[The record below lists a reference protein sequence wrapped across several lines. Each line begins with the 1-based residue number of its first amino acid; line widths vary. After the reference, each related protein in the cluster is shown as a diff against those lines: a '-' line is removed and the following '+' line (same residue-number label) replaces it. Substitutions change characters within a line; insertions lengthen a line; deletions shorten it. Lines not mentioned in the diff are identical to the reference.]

1 MVFIEGIG
9 NVEYD
14 DNLGGKLAVD
24 ENGNFFTEF
33 EESSPLPP
41 PAPWEDYSEED
52 AEEAHGELLGGVESH
67 RFDRFLGRRGPGSA
81 SYVETSEAGELGFGD
96 DKVEHLKPTDTTLER
111 IESGELDEGVA
122 LRSTPGLGSKWGEK
136 SERETAYRP
145 ESVKTSEWSP
155 GRFAGSG
162 GLTDEELWAMSV
174 TRSRDIATKNGTA
187 PREGDEGYDIWV
199 EEDEKVRP
207 IAERAYQKVGGDVE
221 DAAKAG
227 MDLADF
233 RENQRLQREAEGRSE
248 GMGWVAPVYYGFEDL
263 TNTLLQ
269 NGYRFASTREW
280 IGGDAGLDEHAN
292 ELQRMRNLEER
303 VRGKGREGGGE
314 TYAER
319 TYRQAGTELVK
330 YATVGLTAGVVTRNP
345 KAAEGAVMAFAASES
360 FNQQYVESIGQGHG
374 KAEATM
380 HGAVKAGITAGA
392 MYAGNK
398 IGGKLGM
405 GPMDFA
411 GVNIARRLISKE
423 AADTAVDM
431 STKKLSQSMVD
442 FAFSVAKG
450 GVGEVAEET
459 ADMLVGMVY
468 DRMAYNLA
476 GRELGAGA
484 EGGFHDQL
492 GIAGRNFIE
501 LLGPSLAG
509 GGAGKLMPGGE
520 AYDDAVSGVRAILE
534 SVDENYRNIEN
545 EWVGRRQASQDIA
558 KRLGIISKDERGVGY
573 DELHRT
579 ILNNLKSTKQDVRED
594 TIQALKDLEDM
605 RLPKKPSRKDFTD
618 KTGRKE
624 SSRSQREG
632 YDQEVATVLRHGEAF
647 EHIFEERSYEEVME
661 DILATHPDLVEEY
674 AERKAAIKESEDA
687 VERRE
692 QLLEELEVMQVEDP
706 DLADSLREAALAHVK
721 ETAPSQEAQEAAVSP
736 EVQAIDDDIS
746 GLEQQLEILKSAEAS
761 GEAVAVPPNLSGLP
775 FHMKK
780 RKIEQEIA
788 DLKKRRAALV
798 KKAAASRP
806 ASKPTPKTKKAS
818 AGVDLTIQEQ
828 IKQQARPVTKATE
841 HRDDIL
847 AIQKAI
853 PGAQIE
859 QVAIPGEGTPSGGFR
874 AYRWRLM
881 PGRKKKGE
889 KLKENTGI
897 VMWVDEE
904 TLAYRGESRA
914 LREGAG
920 RPTQRL
926 ADFKLNTGRIT
937 LDGLGVVRLSA
948 ALEGEGKQVMVDGR
962 AVPMGID
969 KALRHE
975 LVHLARAAG
984 LFTDKEWSGFV
995 KKYSDPSKSELDQE
1009 EDIALASALWEQDS
1023 GFRNG
1028 LKQFLRKIIEAI
1040 RGLGGRESSQAIK
1053 DEVAATEQAFL
1064 AGEVLKRNRIAE
1076 DTELIALWRKKLGLV
1091 REEGKRIVE
1100 EIPEDTP
1107 AADIPTEVIV
1117 DAAADAVSGRDPHPK
1132 VQKKMF
1138 EEPEVMEARIE
1149 NAAKEM
1155 SDPSPEPEATAP
1167 RRVAAASLPK
1177 GLSSAK
1183 PRYNMGS
1190 RSYQPRFAS
1199 DVDLALYIV
1208 AKSGSKRDAD
1218 YMKWLK
1224 EVFPGRGVT
1233 EIREMGA
1240 EVRRHLRGVV
1250 QESEPGA
1257 VDIPESRISMD
1268 THPDLDDSVGMA
1280 AYAPRPLPFDG
1291 LSFSM
1296 DPGRLEALGNKARH
1310 EITIRMA
1317 DLPDDTQG
1325 SEFRVQVLRAPHS
1338 ALPGRTIPSGA
1349 ADYHL
1354 VVTGYP
1360 DNMPS
1365 TEGQKQFASDIA
1377 NHIFNQSGGRVNME
1391 GVLPDLARQHVED
1404 TAVQEGVP
1412 HDAIDRYVKT
1422 NSEQHMVASGSYSN
1436 QMAAVAA
1443 LGELST
1449 SLEGLASR
1457 YIKSGVIDNVQS
1469 ETWDGK
1475 KLSSEQSFQYTRP
1488 DLDDSVGMAAH
1499 VPRPTKGATV
1509 GNWGELPRGADNWE
1523 QLPDGRFVGY
1533 RVSRS
1538 VGGRAVSGADSRQS
1552 ASMEP
1557 GAQVEFKGI
1566 GFFVTNDLEY
1576 AKTYYGGHD
1585 ENAVQRVAFSRDDVT
1600 SGRLADR
1607 EPEISIRS
1615 GEVIGSDVF
1624 TDPDLGDSVGMAE
1637 YLPRKTVKSGKSK
1650 GQYVGAPKGIDTP
1663 GKLAT
1668 ILNRVKGLTEEAKY
1682 GRYWY
1687 ERSGRE
1693 ILDSVGGDKVE
1704 AERIVSAIAITSA
1717 STPVGMNFD
1726 FAIQAYSQWRAGRPI
1741 KTGRF
1746 PRTMVPKLE
1755 AAFAGKEWAGR
1766 KTNTFYGNLM
1776 RVINPS
1782 RVQGV
1787 TTDIWM
1793 MRAFGHYQD
1802 SPTTA
1807 QYNFVENE
1815 VKKIA
1820 DKLGW
1825 EPQQVQAAAW
1835 VAMKSRMENKEVK
1848 KATNVE
1854 SKKKKFIRFDSKGAL
1869 VILDA
1874 EGHRRTWYKHA
1885 LRHSPTDKDKAEAKF
1900 DYKDAFDRRLAQIS
1914 FESIPGRTS
1923 SHMPE
1928 MFDAPMQQQVE
1939 YHVAVMKT
1947 FLDDHGYDMIS
1958 GELGMVSP
1966 GIFEAPGYFESK
1978 VSPGTQKKVSAPRQ
1992 YGSSSKVDAA
2002 RDAFKRKLEREG
2014 RVATPQEKARLARYV
2029 RDIKYKVDPAVEDLI
2044 TAYSA
2049 AVGVL
2054 LKQDGMGWHRPWFED
2069 SVAKRDLNGVEV
2081 RIGRPFTEAEAARLA
2096 KILVDVTGHEDY
2108 NPIGAEVGVR
2118 IINFDYLGVENREF
2132 QSQVTKALESMEFE
2146 DNVEGVAE
2154 PFAAQTGYFENNWK
2168 ENPNG
2173 ENYLDRALGGQPD
2186 LQRRV
2191 RTIIEEIQPR
2201 IDAIDAEFAT
2211 KYGWTRNEQ
2220 INSAHRRG
2228 DSDVEGRIAL
2238 QQEDSVALMGFDSI
2252 ADMLRAGV
2260 KFFSGSK
2267 PEKAA
2272 ESEPARPSRTP
2283 SSPPPI
2289 PTVSEGE
2296 RIVGDTHV
2304 SPGRTPETK
2313 AEIARVQRRIG
2324 IPVHDTTF
2332 TEEMAAEDARID
2344 GDYDGEL
2351 AKMLAE
2357 IDTVRAEVESGIGS
2371 MAKLTESAEK
2381 NFRFQALME
2390 EATRRMIAA
2399 KSGDGWTDGGQAY
2412 DILERLTLA
2421 YAEGGSEQGRAFASR
2436 RAIDPSLA
2444 PAARREKELLAIVA
2458 SLIKEK
2464 ASKNPGKSKNA
2475 TDVLNKL
2482 AKQDFDI
2489 NDIAGIAADPMRSIE
2504 FLNQMRAASA
2514 SWGDGLY
2521 EYWRNSLLSG
2531 FQTQAVN
2538 MAGTAGFMSYVSMFE
2553 RAVAAAAGTA
2563 ARPFHSA
2570 LGTKTGYDAATF
2582 REFGWMFHGMGDAFK
2597 NAFRNASMTWRAE
2610 RSEFDTLNNQ
2620 SHRVRDYYS
2629 GQKGGAIAAGSPKIS
2644 GDLGKWVR
2652 LIGFR
2657 PAAAVDDLLKTLAQ
2671 HFETNAL
2678 AARIA
2683 AVDTGQKWGS
2693 PEFLEVFNEQLLHP
2707 NSMARRL
2714 ATERAMTGAF
2724 QGDEGI
2730 LMRGSAGKL
2739 SQKLHESGVGR
2750 WFHPFH
2756 KTPLNITDEALKRAP
2771 VLGFVVDV
2779 MDYRNRKIKREAAGK
2794 PFKGFAEDGLTDS
2807 LARQAVALT
2816 VAALL
2821 LSMHDEEDP
2830 WLTGAQG
2837 GIDTKKRQL
2846 AYASGYAP
2854 MTMGVGGGYRVSYA
2868 RIEPVATVLGA
2879 FIDIKSSW
2887 ARGEDVGT
2895 MAVAPISS
2903 AFNQLSDKTFLRGM
2917 SDIVQ
2922 LFENI
2927 GKEDGGGMN
2936 ALANFG
2942 ANFASTWVPNMYRQ
2956 ASREYGGTIDETK
2969 LWGEGSVLKTLQ
2981 RAGQKAELPFV
2992 APPRPRYDQWGRP
3005 LTRRPF
3011 GRSPITDVGYGVLR
3025 AANPAKVYS
3034 MDQATKVDLALYKYN
3049 AQRPADKRIY
3059 LTTPSKSYTDL
3070 RGEKNHLNDAQW
3082 AQYQKYVGTYAFKSI
3097 DGLGW
3102 IDPENP
3108 TTAQME
3114 ELKSLYR
3121 KAAKAIKD
3129 RLLPQWTR
3137 GEDGSIPALD

>member
-1 MVFIEGIG
+1 MVFVKGVG
-9 NVEYD
+9 NVEFFD
-14 DNLGGKLAVD
+14 SLDGELAVD
-24 ENGNFFTEF
+24 DEGKFYTKFPDYASTM
-33 EESSPLPP
+33 P
-41 PAPWEDYSEED
+41 PAVTPYSEED
-52 AEEAHGELLGGVESH
+52 AEEAHGELLDSVQAH
-67 RFDRFLGRRGPGSA
+67 RYDRFLGRRESGSA
-81 SYVETSEAGELGFGD
+81 SYAETSEAGDRGFGD
-96 DKVEHLKPTDTTLER
+96 DRVEHLKPTDRTLER
-111 IESGELDEGVA
+111 IESGELDETVA
-122 LRSTPGLGSKWGEK
+122 LRSTPGLGSMWGFN
-136 SERETAYRP
+136 RETAYRP
-145 ESVKTSEWSP
+145 ESVKTSEFSE

-162 GLTDEELWAMSV
+162 GLTDEELRAMSV
-174 TRSRDIATKNGTA
+174 TRSREIAMNSGAA
-187 PREGDEGYDIWV
+187 PKEGDEGYDIWM
-199 EEDEKVRP
+199 EEYERDKE
-207 IAERAYQKVGGDVE
+207 IAEKSYQKAGGDAE

-227 MDLADF
+227 MHLADF
-233 RENQRLQREAEGRSE
+233 REDQRLQREAEGRSE

-269 NGYRFASTREW
+269 DGYRFASTVEW

-303 VRGKGREGGGE
+303 VRGKGREGKGE

-330 YATVGLTAGVVTRNP
+330 YVAVGLTAGAVTRNA

-360 FNQQYVESIGQGHG
+360 FNQQYVESIDQGHG
-374 KAEATM
+374 RAEATM
-380 HGAVKAGITAGA
+380 HGGVKAGITAAA
-392 MYAGNK
+392 MYYGNR
-398 IGGKLGM
+398 IGRKLGM

-411 GVNIARRLISKE
+411 GVNIARRLIGKE
-423 AADTAVDM
+423 AAETALDL
-431 STKKLSQSMVD
+431 STKKLGQSMVD
-442 FAFSVAKG
+442 FAFSVTKG
-450 GVGEVAEET
+450 GAGEVAEET
-459 ADMLVGMVY
+459 ADMLMGMFY

-484 EGGFHDQL
+484 EGGFYDQL
-492 GIAGRNFIE
+492 GIAGHNFIQ

-520 AYDDAVSGVRAILE
+520 AYDNAASGVRVILE
-534 SVDENYRNIEN
+534 SIDENYRNMEN
-545 EWVGRRQASQDIA
+545 EMVGRRQANRDIA

-579 ILNNLKSTKQDVRED
+579 ILSNLKSTKQDVREG

-647 EHIFEERSYEEVME
+647 EHIFEDRSYEEVME
-661 DILATHPDLVEEY
+661 DIFATHPDLVEEY

-706 DLADSLREAALAHVK
+706 DLADSLRESALAHVK
-721 ETAPSQEAQEAAVSP
+721 ETAPKGEAPKEGPLYASAKKSLDEGEVSSAFGNAVDP
-736 EVQAIDDDIS
+736 MRAWDDETHGPVTDAFGESLNPGDVIEDAHGGRYVVTKS
-746 GLEQQLEILKSAEAS
+746 GLLAQVDDAGNQTGAFMRLRTRKSRDTAAEYEAS
-761 GEAVAVPPNLSGLP
+761 TDARVLLATS
-775 FHMKK
+775 
-780 RKIEQEIA
+780 R
-788 DLKKRRAALV
+788 LV
-798 KKAAASRP
+798 KKAEGAVWP
-806 ASKPTPKTKKAS
+806 AKMKPKGDPKTKKAS
-818 AGVDLTIQEQ
+818 AGVDLTVQEQ

-914 LREGAG
+914 LREEAG
-920 RPTQRL
+920 LPTQRL
-926 ADFKLNTGRIT
+926 ADFTLNTGRIT

-948 ALEGEGKQVMVDGR
+948 ALEGEGKQIVVDGR
-962 AVPMGID
+962 VVPMGID

-1076 DTELIALWRKKLGLV
+1076 DSELIALWREKLGQVL
-1091 REEGKRIVE
+1091 EEGEKDIE
-1100 EIPEDTP
+1100 EMPDGTSGSDVSTKAIAKIT
-1107 AADIPTEVIV
+1107 ADVV
-1117 DAAADAVSGRDPHPK
+1117 AGRDPHPK
-1132 VQKKMF
+1132 VQRMLF
-1138 EEPEVMEARIE
+1138 DGVMQARIE

-1167 RRVAAASLPK
+1167 RRVAATSLPK

-1190 RSYQPRFAS
+1190 KSYQPKFAS

-1208 AKSGSKRDAD
+1208 ARTGSKRDAD

-1224 EVFPGRGVT
+1224 EVFPGRGAT

-1257 VDIPESRISMD
+1257 IDIPESRISMD
-1268 THPDLDDSVGMA
+1268 TRSDLDDSVGMA
-1280 AYAPRPLPFDG
+1280 EYVPRRKVKGQSKSTQNKHALEPRLRVTTRHKKIGKKRFLQKTTNKNAPSMLAELSSLLDRHKTPEESEAAWNSMMVDAYGSNDIPVAPRKLISDLQSGEAARLISSLTDGQLAEANIGFKNAAEFRDAYLDGRVSVEQTGKLFLWSFLSRGVSPYTQESLFLNAWGGVDRWIKAAADGTLEARKDDYEAWAKSVAPKDMGIPGAGATHNLNAFGHAFLVKMSQDSGDGRSNLQLLHDMMSDPDSTGTEIRRVFQRIGEGVGIDNKVVSFTLLVAGYTDLMVIDRVQLRHLWNDGTFDG
-1291 LSFSM
+1291 INLWDGDKIDKQTVTGSSLASITYGVRGLVVYEAIERAVRARVQEIYNQAGRPQDASVGRYHWESWVAASQQEASHATLHAILSDIRGEANPTSGLMAREGDYGQLSFSARYGV
-1296 DPGRLEALGNKARH
+1296 DDNGGYILYNPPGGDLYRFTLGDWAAFRS
-1310 EITIRMA
+1310 EIGKKGKT
-1317 DLPDDTQG
+1317 
-1325 SEFRVQVLRAPHS
+1325 
-1338 ALPGRTIPSGA
+1338 
-1349 ADYHL
+1349 
-1354 VVTGYP
+1354 
-1360 DNMPS
+1360 
-1365 TEGQKQFASDIA
+1365 K
-1377 NHIFNQSGGRVNME
+1377 
-1391 GVLPDLARQHVED
+1391 VLPPGFIIGYKQIQSKRRLTEEESYLAAMPWHERPGVNKEKLKQEAMKYGTPVRETTED
-1404 TAVQEGVP
+1404 VRAVDGTAVG
-1412 HDAIDRYVKT
+1412 
-1422 NSEQHMVASGSYSN
+1422 
-1436 QMAAVAA
+1436 
-1443 LGELST
+1443 
-1449 SLEGLASR
+1449 
-1457 YIKSGVIDNVQS
+1457 
-1469 ETWDGK
+1469 GK
-1475 KLSSEQSFQYTRP
+1475 
-1488 DLDDSVGMAAH
+1488 
-1499 VPRPTKGATV
+1499 
-1509 GNWGELPRGADNWE
+1509 
-1523 QLPDGRFVGY
+1523 
-1533 RVSRS
+1533 
-1538 VGGRAVSGADSRQS
+1538 AVSHRPSADQPGTPGSRQS
-1552 ASMEP
+1552 A
-1557 GAQVEFKGI
+1557 
-1566 GFFVTNDLEY
+1566 T
-1576 AKTYYGGHD
+1576 T
-1585 ENAVQRVAFSRDDVT
+1585 R
-1600 SGRLADR
+1600 GRAD
-1607 EPEISIRS
+1607 
-1615 GEVIGSDVF
+1615 
-1624 TDPDLGDSVGMAE
+1624 
-1637 YLPRKTVKSGKSK
+1637 
-1650 GQYVGAPKGIDTP
+1650 
-1663 GKLAT
+1663 
-1668 ILNRVKGLTEEAKY
+1668 
-1682 GRYWY
+1682 
-1687 ERSGRE
+1687 
-1693 ILDSVGGDKVE
+1693 
-1704 AERIVSAIAITSA
+1704 
-1717 STPVGMNFD
+1717 
-1726 FAIQAYSQWRAGRPI
+1726 
-1741 KTGRF
+1741 
-1746 PRTMVPKLE
+1746 
-1755 AAFAGKEWAGR
+1755 
-1766 KTNTFYGNLM
+1766 
-1776 RVINPS
+1776 
-1782 RVQGV
+1782 
-1787 TTDIWM
+1787 
-1793 MRAFGHYQD
+1793 
-1802 SPTTA
+1802 
-1807 QYNFVENE
+1807 
-1815 VKKIA
+1815 
-1820 DKLGW
+1820 
-1825 EPQQVQAAAW
+1825 
-1835 VAMKSRMENKEVK
+1835 
-1848 KATNVE
+1848 
-1854 SKKKKFIRFDSKGAL
+1854 
-1869 VILDA
+1869 
-1874 EGHRRTWYKHA
+1874 
-1885 LRHSPTDKDKAEAKF
+1885 
-1900 DYKDAFDRRLAQIS
+1900 
-1914 FESIPGRTS
+1914 
-1923 SHMPE
+1923 
-1928 MFDAPMQQQVE
+1928 
-1939 YHVAVMKT
+1939 
-1947 FLDDHGYDMIS
+1947 
-1958 GELGMVSP
+1958 
-1966 GIFEAPGYFESK
+1966 
-1978 VSPGTQKKVSAPRQ
+1978 
-1992 YGSSSKVDAA
+1992 
-2002 RDAFKRKLEREG
+2002 
-2014 RVATPQEKARLARYV
+2014 
-2029 RDIKYKVDPAVEDLI
+2029 
-2044 TAYSA
+2044 
-2049 AVGVL
+2049 
-2054 LKQDGMGWHRPWFED
+2054 
-2069 SVAKRDLNGVEV
+2069 
-2081 RIGRPFTEAEAARLA
+2081 
-2096 KILVDVTGHEDY
+2096 
-2108 NPIGAEVGVR
+2108 
-2118 IINFDYLGVENREF
+2118 
-2132 QSQVTKALESMEFE
+2132 
-2146 DNVEGVAE
+2146 
-2154 PFAAQTGYFENNWK
+2154 
-2168 ENPNG
+2168 
-2173 ENYLDRALGGQPD
+2173 
-2186 LQRRV
+2186 
-2191 RTIIEEIQPR
+2191 
-2201 IDAIDAEFAT
+2201 
-2211 KYGWTRNEQ
+2211 
-2220 INSAHRRG
+2220 
-2228 DSDVEGRIAL
+2228 L

-2283 SSPPPI
+2283 SSPSSI

-2313 AEIARVQRRIG
+2313 EEIARVQRRIS

-2357 IDTVRAEVESGIGS
+2357 IDTVRAEVESGFGS
-2371 MAKLTESAEK
+2371 MTNLTDSAEK

-2444 PAARREKELLAIVA
+2444 PATRREKELLAIVA

-2482 AKQDFDI
+2482 AKLGFDI

-2531 FQTQAVN
+2531 VQTQAVN

-2553 RAVAAAAGTA
+2553 RAVAATAGTA

-2657 PAAAVDDLLKTLAQ
+2657 PASAVDDLLKTLAQ

-2730 LMRGSAGKL
+2730 LMRGSAGAL
-2739 SQKLHESGVGR
+2739 SQKLHESSVGR

-2779 MDYRNRKIKREAAGK
+2779 MDYRNRKAKREAAGK

-2816 VAALL
+2816 VSALL
-2821 LSMHDEEDP
+2821 LSMNDEEDP
-2830 WLTGAQG
+2830 WITGAQG
-2837 GIDTKKRQL
+2837 GVDTKKRQL

-2854 MTMGVGGGYRVSYA
+2854 MTIGVGGGYRVSYA
-2868 RIEPVATVLGA
+2868 RVEPLATVLGA
-2879 FIDIKSSW
+2879 FVDIQSSW
-2887 ARGEDVGT
+2887 ARGEDMGT

-2917 SDIVQ
+2917 SDMVQ
-2922 LFENI
+2922 LYENI

-2969 LWGEGSVLKTLQ
+2969 LWGKGSVLKTLQ

-2992 APPRPRYDQWGRP
+2992 TPPRPRYDQWGRP

-3025 AANPAKVYS
+3025 AANPARVYS
-3034 MDQATKVDLALYKYN
+3034 MDQATKVDLALYRYN

-3059 LTTPSKSYTDL
+3059 LTTPSKSYTDFY
-3070 RGEKNHLNDAQW
+3070 GEKQHLNDAQW
-3082 AQYQKYVGTYAFKSI
+3082 AQYQKYVGTYALKSI

-3108 TTAQME
+3108 TTVQME
-3114 ELKSLYR
+3114 KLKSLYR
-3121 KAAKAIKD
+3121 KAAKKVKD
-3129 RLLPQWTR
+3129 RLIPQWMR

>member
-1 MVFIEGIG
+1 MVFVKGVG
-9 NVEYD
+9 NVEFFD
-14 DNLGGKLAVD
+14 SLDGELAVD
-24 ENGNFFTEF
+24 DEGKFYTKFPDYASTM
-33 EESSPLPP
+33 P
-41 PAPWEDYSEED
+41 PAVTPYSEED
-52 AEEAHGELLGGVESH
+52 AEEAHGGLLGSVESH
-67 RFDRFLGRRGPGSA
+67 RFDRFLGRRESGSA
-81 SYVETSEAGELGFGD
+81 SYVETSEAGDRGFGD
-96 DKVEHLKPTDTTLER
+96 GKVEHLKPTDTTLER

-122 LRSTPGLGSKWGEK
+122 LRSTPGWGSKWSEK
-136 SERETAYRP
+136 RRETAYFP

-174 TRSRDIATKNGTA
+174 TRSKDIATKNGTA

-207 IAERAYQKVGGDVE
+207 IAERAYQKVGGDAE

-227 MDLADF
+227 MDLADY
-233 RENQRLQREAEGRSE
+233 REDRRLQREAEGRSE

-263 TNTLLQ
+263 SNTLLQ
-269 NGYRFASTREW
+269 GGYRLASTVEW
-280 IGGDAGLDEHAN
+280 IGGDMGLDEHAN

-303 VRGKGREGGGE
+303 VRGKGREGRGE

-319 TYRQAGTELVK
+319 TYRQAGTELTK
-330 YATVGLTAGVVTRNP
+330 YIAVGLTAGAVTWNP

-360 FNQQYVESIGQGHG
+360 FNQQYVESIDQGHG

-380 HGAVKAGITAGA
+380 HGAVKAGITAGT

-411 GVNIARRLISKE
+411 GVNIARRLIGKE
-423 AADTAVDM
+423 AADTALDL
-431 STKKLSQSMVD
+431 STKKLSQSVVD
-442 FAFSVAKG
+442 FTFSVAKG
-450 GVGEVAEET
+450 GVGEVLEET
-459 ADMLVGMVY
+459 ADMTMGMVY
-468 DRMAYNLA
+468 DRFAYHLA
-476 GRELGAGA
+476 DRELGAGA
-484 EGGFHDQL
+484 EDNQGEVWLDSFMQ
-492 GIAGRNFIE
+492 

-520 AYDDAVSGVRAILE
+520 AYDNARSGARVIREL
-534 SVDENYRNIEN
+534 VDESYRNMEN
-545 EWVGRRQASQDIA
+545 EMVGRRQANRDIA

-579 ILNNLKSTKQDVRED
+579 ILSNLKSTDQDVREG

-706 DLADSLREAALAHVK
+706 DLADSLRESALAHVK

-761 GEAVAVPPNLSGLP
+761 GEALAVPPNLSGDNRVDIP
-775 FHMKK
+775 
-780 RKIEQEIA
+780 KIEQEIA
-788 DLKKRRAALV
+788 DLKQRRAALV
-798 KKAAASRP
+798 KEAATARP

-859 QVAIPGEGTPSGGFR
+859 QVAISGEGTPSGGFR

-914 LREGAG
+914 LREEVGL
-920 RPTQRL
+920 PTQRL
-926 ADFKLNTGRIT
+926 ANFKLNTGRIT

-948 ALEGEGKQVMVDGR
+948 ALEGEGKQTVVDGR

-1076 DTELIALWRKKLGLV
+1076 DSELIALWRNKLGLV

-1100 EIPEDTP
+1100 EMPEDTP
-1107 AADIPTEVIV
+1107 ASDIPTEVIV
-1117 DAAADAVSGRDPHPK
+1117 DAAADVVAGRDPHPK
-1132 VQKKMF
+1132 VQKKMS

-1149 NAAKEM
+1149 NVAEEM
-1155 SDPSPEPEATAP
+1155 SDPSPEPEATDAP
-1167 RRVAAASLPK
+1167 
-1177 GLSSAK
+1177 
-1183 PRYNMGS
+1183 
-1190 RSYQPRFAS
+1190 F
-1199 DVDLALYIV
+1199 DVETMEDLLA
-1208 AKSGSKRDAD
+1208 SGSYLHPRANLDKKPPKRRRGSSSRNFHAEIMDMLTRGRETGEAIEKGFPNAARKMRSAGFEPQEVVD
-1218 YMKWLK
+1218 Y
-1224 EVFPGRGVT
+1224 VNHQRAAGRSQHDW
-1233 EIREMGA
+1233 E
-1240 EVRRHLRGVV
+1240 
-1250 QESEPGA
+1250 A
-1257 VDIPESRISMD
+1257 VPYD
-1268 THPDLDDSVGMA
+1268 THPD
-1280 AYAPRPLPFDG
+1280 FD
-1291 LSFSM
+1291 
-1296 DPGRLEALGNKARH
+1296 
-1310 EITIRMA
+1310 
-1317 DLPDDTQG
+1317 
-1325 SEFRVQVLRAPHS
+1325 
-1338 ALPGRTIPSGA
+1338 
-1349 ADYHL
+1349 
-1354 VVTGYP
+1354 
-1360 DNMPS
+1360 
-1365 TEGQKQFASDIA
+1365 
-1377 NHIFNQSGGRVNME
+1377 
-1391 GVLPDLARQHVED
+1391 
-1404 TAVQEGVP
+1404 
-1412 HDAIDRYVKT
+1412 
-1422 NSEQHMVASGSYSN
+1422 
-1436 QMAAVAA
+1436 
-1443 LGELST
+1443 
-1449 SLEGLASR
+1449 
-1457 YIKSGVIDNVQS
+1457 
-1469 ETWDGK
+1469 
-1475 KLSSEQSFQYTRP
+1475 
-1488 DLDDSVGMAAH
+1488 
-1499 VPRPTKGATV
+1499 
-1509 GNWGELPRGADNWE
+1509 
-1523 QLPDGRFVGY
+1523 
-1533 RVSRS
+1533 
-1538 VGGRAVSGADSRQS
+1538 
-1552 ASMEP
+1552 
-1557 GAQVEFKGI
+1557 
-1566 GFFVTNDLEY
+1566 
-1576 AKTYYGGHD
+1576 
-1585 ENAVQRVAFSRDDVT
+1585 
-1600 SGRLADR
+1600 
-1607 EPEISIRS
+1607 
-1615 GEVIGSDVF
+1615 
-1624 TDPDLGDSVGMAE
+1624 DSVGMAE
-1637 YLPRKTVKSGKSK
+1637 YAPRRKVK
-1650 GQYVGAPKGIDTP
+1650 GQSK
-1663 GKLAT
+1663 
-1668 ILNRVKGLTEEAKY
+1668 
-1682 GRYWY
+1682 
-1687 ERSGRE
+1687 
-1693 ILDSVGGDKVE
+1693 
-1704 AERIVSAIAITSA
+1704 
-1717 STPVGMNFD
+1717 STQN
-1726 FAIQAYSQWRAGRPI
+1726 
-1741 KTGRF
+1741 
-1746 PRTMVPKLE
+1746 
-1755 AAFAGKEWAGR
+1755 
-1766 KTNTFYGNLM
+1766 
-1776 RVINPS
+1776 
-1782 RVQGV
+1782 
-1787 TTDIWM
+1787 
-1793 MRAFGHYQD
+1793 
-1802 SPTTA
+1802 
-1807 QYNFVENE
+1807 
-1815 VKKIA
+1815 
-1820 DKLGW
+1820 
-1825 EPQQVQAAAW
+1825 
-1835 VAMKSRMENKEVK
+1835 
-1848 KATNVE
+1848 
-1854 SKKKKFIRFDSKGAL
+1854 
-1869 VILDA
+1869 
-1874 EGHRRTWYKHA
+1874 KHA
-1885 LRHSPTDKDKAEAKF
+1885 LEPRLRVTTRHKKIGKKRFLQKTTNKNAPNMLAELSPLLDRHKTPEESEAAWNSMMV
-1900 DYKDAFDRRLAQIS
+1900 DAYGSND
-1914 FESIPGRTS
+1914 IP
-1923 SHMPE
+1923 
-1928 MFDAPMQQQVE
+1928 V
-1939 YHVAVMKT
+1939 
-1947 FLDDHGYDMIS
+1947 
-1958 GELGMVSP
+1958 
-1966 GIFEAPGYFESK
+1966 
-1978 VSPGTQKKVSAPRQ
+1978 APR
-1992 YGSSSKVDAA
+1992 
-2002 RDAFKRKLEREG
+2002 KL
-2014 RVATPQEKARLARYV
+2014 
-2029 RDIKYKVDPAVEDLI
+2029 ISDLR
-2044 TAYSA
+2044 S
-2049 AVGVL
+2049 G
-2054 LKQDGMGWHRPWFED
+2054 
-2069 SVAKRDLNGVEV
+2069 
-2081 RIGRPFTEAEAARLA
+2081 EAARLISSLTDGQLAEANIGFKNAAEFRDAYLDGRVSVEQTGKLFLWSFLSRGVSPYTQESLFLNAWGGVDRWIKAAADGTLEARKDDYEAWA
-2096 KILVDVTGHEDY
+2096 KSVAPKDMGIPGAGATHNLNAFGHAFLVKMSQDSGDGRSNLQLLHDMMSDPDSTGTEIRRVFQRIGEGVGIDNKVVSFTLLVAGYTDLMVIDRVQLRHLWDDGTFEGINLWDGDKINKQTVTGSSLASITYGVRGLVVYEAIERAVRARVQEIYNQAGRPQDASVGRYHWESWVAASQQEASHATLHAILSDIRGEANPTSGLMAREGDYGQLSFSARYGVDDNGGYILY
-2108 NPIGAEVGVR
+2108 NPPGGDLYRFTLGDWAAFRSEVAKRGKTKVLPPGFIIGYKQIQSKRRLTEEESYLAAMPWYERPGV
-2118 IINFDYLGVENREF
+2118 N
-2132 QSQVTKALESMEFE
+2132 
-2146 DNVEGVAE
+2146 
-2154 PFAAQTGYFENNWK
+2154 K
-2168 ENPNG
+2168 EKLKQ
-2173 ENYLDRALGGQPD
+2173 EAM
-2186 LQRRV
+2186 
-2191 RTIIEEIQPR
+2191 
-2201 IDAIDAEFAT
+2201 
-2211 KYGWTRNEQ
+2211 KYGTPVRETTEDVRAVDGTAVGGKAVSHRPSADQPGPPGSRQSATTR
-2220 INSAHRRG
+2220 
-2228 DSDVEGRIAL
+2228 GRADL
-2238 QQEDSVALMGFDSI
+2238 QQEDSVALMGFDSV

-2304 SPGRTPETK
+2304 SPGGTPETK
-2313 AEIARVQRRIG
+2313 EEIARVQRRIS

-2436 RAIDPSLA
+2436 RAIDPSLS

-2917 SDIVQ
+2917 SDMVQ
-2922 LFENI
+2922 LYENI

-2942 ANFASTWVPNMYRQ
+2942 ANFASTWVPNMHRQ

-2969 LWGEGSVLKTLQ
+2969 LWGKGSVLKTLQ

-2992 APPRPRYDQWGRP
+2992 APPWPRYDQWGRP

-3025 AANPAKVYS
+3025 AANPARVYS

-3049 AQRPADKRIY
+3049 AQRPADERIY
-3059 LTTPSKSYTDL
+3059 LTTPSKRYTDFY
-3070 RGEKNHLNDAQW
+3070 GEKHHLNDAQW

>member
-24 ENGNFFTEF
+24 ENGNFYTEF

-67 RFDRFLGRRGPGSA
+67 RYDRFLGRRGPGSA
-81 SYVETSEAGELGFGD
+81 SYVETSEAGERGFGD
-96 DKVEHLKPTDTTLER
+96 DRVEHLKPTDTTLER

-122 LRSTPGLGSKWGEK
+122 LRSTPGWGSWLFGTN
-136 SERETAYRP
+136 RETAYRP
-145 ESVKTSEWSP
+145 ESVKTSEWSE

-207 IAERAYQKVGGDVE
+207 IAERAYQKVGGDAE

-233 RENQRLQREAEGRSE
+233 REDQRLQGEAEGRSE

-263 TNTLLQ
+263 SNTLLQ
-269 NGYRFASTREW
+269 DGYRFASTVEW
-280 IGGDAGLDEHAN
+280 IGGDTGLDEHAN

-330 YATVGLTAGVVTRNP
+330 YVAVGLTAGAVTRNA

-360 FNQQYVESIGQGHG
+360 FNQQYVESIDQGHG

-380 HGAVKAGITAGA
+380 HGAVKAGITAVS
-392 MYAGNK
+392 MYAGNRL
-398 IGGKLGM
+398 GRKLGM

-411 GVNIARRLISKE
+411 GVNIARRLIGKE
-423 AADTAVDM
+423 AADTALDL

-442 FAFSVAKG
+442 FSFSVAKG
-450 GVGEVAEET
+450 GVGEVAEES
-459 ADMLVGMVY
+459 ADMLMGMVY
-468 DRMAYNLA
+468 DRMAYKLA

-484 EGGFHDQL
+484 EGGLYDQL

-520 AYDDAVSGVRAILE
+520 AYDNAVSGVRAILE

-545 EWVGRRQASQDIA
+545 EMVGRRQASQDIA

-579 ILNNLKSTKQDVRED
+579 ILSDLKSTKQDVREG

-692 QLLEELEVMQVEDP
+692 RLLEELEVMQVEDP
-706 DLADSLREAALAHVK
+706 DLADSLRESALAHVK
-721 ETAPSQEAQEAAVSP
+721 ETAPKDPSP
-736 EVQAIDDDIS
+736 D
-746 GLEQQLEILKSAEAS
+746 
-761 GEAVAVPPNLSGLP
+761 
-775 FHMKK
+775 
-780 RKIEQEIA
+780 
-788 DLKKRRAALV
+788 
-798 KKAAASRP
+798 P
-806 ASKPTPKTKKAS
+806 AKPTPKTKKAS

-847 AIQKAI
+847 SIQKAI

-904 TLAYRGESRA
+904 TAKLKRGRGHY
-914 LREGAG
+914 LGH
-920 RPTQRL
+920 
-926 ADFKLNTGRIT
+926 FKLNTNRIT
-937 LDGLGVVRLSA
+937 LDGLGVVRLNA
-948 ALEGEGKQVMVDGR
+948 ALDNADQFSTVGGK
-962 AVPMGID
+962 AVSVGIEET
-969 KALRHE
+969 LRHE
-975 LVHLARAAG
+975 LVHLARAGG
-984 LFTDKEWSGFV
+984 LFTDKEWSGLV
-995 KKYSDPSKSELDQE
+995 KKYSDPSKSELGQE
-1009 EDIALASALWEQDS
+1009 EDIARASALWERDS

-1076 DTELIALWRKKLGLV
+1076 DSELIALWRNKLGLV

-1100 EIPEDTP
+1100 GIPKDTP

-1117 DAAADAVSGRDPHPK
+1117 DAAADVVAGRDPHPK

-1155 SDPSPEPEATAP
+1155 SDPSPEPEATDAP
-1167 RRVAAASLPK
+1167 FDVETMEDLLASGSYLHPRANLDKKPPKRRRGSSGRKFHAEIMDMLTRGIETGEAIEKGFPNAAKKMRSAGFEPQEVVDYVNHQRAEGRSQHDWEAVPYEAPPKPRAPERVEVASLPK

-1190 RSYQPRFAS
+1190 KSYQPKFAS

-1208 AKSGSKRDAD
+1208 ARTGSKRDAD

-1233 EIREMGA
+1233 EIRELGA
-1240 EVRRHLRGVV
+1240 GVRQHLRSIA

-1257 VDIPESRISMD
+1257 IDIPESRISMD
-1268 THPDLDDSVGMA
+1268 THPDLDEGVMMA
-1280 AYAPRPLPFDG
+1280 AYGPL
-1291 LSFSM
+1291 
-1296 DPGRLEALGNKARH
+1296 
-1310 EITIRMA
+1310 
-1317 DLPDDTQG
+1317 
-1325 SEFRVQVLRAPHS
+1325 
-1338 ALPGRTIPSGA
+1338 
-1349 ADYHL
+1349 
-1354 VVTGYP
+1354 
-1360 DNMPS
+1360 
-1365 TEGQKQFASDIA
+1365 
-1377 NHIFNQSGGRVNME
+1377 
-1391 GVLPDLARQHVED
+1391 
-1404 TAVQEGVP
+1404 
-1412 HDAIDRYVKT
+1412 
-1422 NSEQHMVASGSYSN
+1422 
-1436 QMAAVAA
+1436 
-1443 LGELST
+1443 
-1449 SLEGLASR
+1449 
-1457 YIKSGVIDNVQS
+1457 
-1469 ETWDGK
+1469 
-1475 KLSSEQSFQYTRP
+1475 
-1488 DLDDSVGMAAH
+1488 
-1499 VPRPTKGATV
+1499 
-1509 GNWGELPRGADNWE
+1509 
-1523 QLPDGRFVGY
+1523 
-1533 RVSRS
+1533 
-1538 VGGRAVSGADSRQS
+1538 
-1552 ASMEP
+1552 
-1557 GAQVEFKGI
+1557 
-1566 GFFVTNDLEY
+1566 
-1576 AKTYYGGHD
+1576 
-1585 ENAVQRVAFSRDDVT
+1585 
-1600 SGRLADR
+1600 
-1607 EPEISIRS
+1607 
-1615 GEVIGSDVF
+1615 
-1624 TDPDLGDSVGMAE
+1624 
-1637 YLPRKTVKSGKSK
+1637 RKRVKSGESK
-1650 GQYVGAPKGIDTP
+1650 GQYIGAPKGIDTP

-1668 ILNRVKGLTEEAKY
+1668 ILNRVRRLAEEGVY
-1682 GRYWY
+1682 GRFWY
-1687 ERSGRE
+1687 ERSGRS
-1693 ILDSVGGDKVE
+1693 ILEFVHGDKQE
-1704 AERIVSAIAITSA
+1704 AEKVVAAIAVTSPN
-1717 STPVGMNFD
+1717 TPVASNFT
-1726 FAIQAYSQWRAGRPI
+1726 FALQAYTQWKAGREI
-1741 KTGRF
+1741 RTGKF
-1746 PRTMVPKLE
+1746 PTAMSAKLKGIFE
-1755 AAFAGKEWAGR
+1755 GKDWAGR
-1766 KTNTFYGNLM
+1766 KTNEFYGNLM
-1776 RVINPS
+1776 RVVDPS

-1793 MRAFGHYQD
+1793 QRAFGHYQD
-1802 SPTTA
+1802 SPTDA
-1807 QYNFVENE
+1807 QYTFSENE
-1815 VKKIA
+1815 VKRIA
-1820 DKLGW
+1820 GKLGW

-1835 VAMKSRMENKEVK
+1835 VAMKSRMENPEVK
-1848 KATNVE
+1848 AATNKE
-1854 SKKKKFIRFDSKGAL
+1854 SLENGYIKFSGPKKELKTLNGEA
-1869 VILDA
+1869 
-1874 EGHRRTWYKHA
+1874 HRRVWYKHA
-1885 LRHSPTDKDKAEAKF
+1885 LKHRPTDKDRAEAKF
-1900 DYKDAFDRRLAQIS
+1900 DYKDAADRNNAQIS
-1914 FESIPGRTS
+1914 YESIPGQTS
-1923 SHMPE
+1923 SHLPE
-1928 MFDAPMQQQVE
+1928 MFNAPMQQQIE
-1939 YHVAVMKT
+1939 YHAATLKA
-1947 FLDDHGYDMIS
+1947 FLDDDGYDIIAKEF
-1958 GELGMVSP
+1958 GIVSP
-1966 GIFEAPGYFESK
+1966 GRFEAPGYFEGK
-1978 VSPGTQKKVSAPRQ
+1978 VSPGSQMEVIAPRQ
-1992 YGSSSKVDAA
+1992 YGVSNKLDAA
-2002 RDAFKRKLEREG
+2002 RKALNDRVRAEG
-2014 RVATPQEKARLARYV
+2014 RKKTPEEVALLNSQL
-2029 RDIKYKVDPAVEDLI
+2029 RDIRYKVEPAVEDLI
-2044 TAYSA
+2044 SVYSA
-2049 AVGVL
+2049 VVGTL
-2054 LKQDGMGWHRPWFED
+2054 LKQDGVGWHRPWFED

-2081 RIGRPFTEAEAARLA
+2081 RIGRPFTEAETARLA

-2132 QSQVTKALESMEFE
+2132 QSQVAKALESMEFE
-2146 DNVEGVAE
+2146 DNVGYVAE

-2173 ENYLDRALGGQPD
+2173 ERYLDRALGGQPD

-2228 DSDVEGRIAL
+2228 DSDVEGRLAL
-2238 QQEDSVALMGFDSI
+2238 QQDDGVNLMGFDSI

-2267 PEKAA
+2267 PEEAA

-2283 SSPPPI
+2283 SSPSPI

-2313 AEIARVQRRIG
+2313 EEIARVQRRIS

-2357 IDTVRAEVESGIGS
+2357 IDTVRAEVESGFGS
-2371 MAKLTESAEK
+2371 MTKLTESAEK

-2436 RAIDPSLA
+2436 RAIDPSLS

-2553 RAVAAAAGTA
+2553 RAAAAAAGTA

-2644 GDLGKWVR
+2644 GTAGKLIR
-2652 LIGFR
+2652 MIGFR

-2816 VAALL
+2816 VSALL
-2821 LSMHDEEDP
+2821 LSMNDEEEP
-2830 WLTGAQG
+2830 WITGAQG
-2837 GIDTKKRQL
+2837 GIDSKKRQL

-2854 MTMGVGGGYRVSYA
+2854 MTIGVGRGYRVSYA
-2868 RIEPVATVLGA
+2868 RVEPLATVLGA
-2879 FIDIKSSW
+2879 FVDIKSSW

-2942 ANFASTWVPNMYRQ
+2942 ANFASTWVPNMHRQ

-2969 LWGEGSVLKTLQ
+2969 LWGKGSVLKTLQ

-2992 APPRPRYDQWGRP
+2992 APPRPRYDQWG
-3005 LTRRPF
+3005 
-3011 GRSPITDVGYGVLR
+3011 GRSPGDHSEGAR
-3025 AANPAKVYS
+3025 
-3034 MDQATKVDLALYKYN
+3034 
-3049 AQRPADKRIY
+3049 
-3059 LTTPSKSYTDL
+3059 
-3070 RGEKNHLNDAQW
+3070 
-3082 AQYQKYVGTYAFKSI
+3082 
-3097 DGLGW
+3097 
-3102 IDPENP
+3102 
-3108 TTAQME
+3108 
-3114 ELKSLYR
+3114 
-3121 KAAKAIKD
+3121 
-3129 RLLPQWTR
+3129 
-3137 GEDGSIPALD
+3137 